1 MHPKESDEPRL
12 ITIREFCAR
21 YAVGRSKAYELLNE
35 RKVEAKKF
43 GSSTL
48 IVSESAEEWMASLP
62 PYAA

>member
-1 MHPKESDEPRL
+1 MHSNATNNPKL

-21 YAVGRSKAYELLNE
+21 YAVGRSKAYQLLKE

-48 IVSESAEEWMASLP
+48 IVAESAEEWMENLP
-62 PYAA
+62 SYAA